1 MKQHTSK
8 YKKKRMNKTKKNK
21 KNKPVS
27 KGQIVKVFFE
37 LLHSIK
43 IYHWKTDSYSG
54 HKASDELHEHLS
66 SQIDRFIEVLMGK
79 NNNKIEIVDMRI
91 KLYDLDDKIKIKNKI
106 FEFRQFLI
114 DLDDIFPQ
122 KKDIDLISIRDEMLE
137 SLNRFLYMLALE

>member
-1 MKQHTSK
+1 M
-8 YKKKRMNKTKKNK
+8 
-21 KNKPVS
+21 
-27 KGQIVKVFFE
+27 FFE